1 MSIGTYAEL
10 RSAIAD
16 WLARPD
22 DPTIAAVAPDLIRL
36 CESRIN
42 HGSGEPG
49 DPLYSP
55 PLRTRA
61 METRTAMASAGA
73 YVALPADFLELRAI
87 EVNGVPLG
95 YMTPQNFMDSAGMQ
109 QAGVPRFYTII
120 GRELRLGPA
129 PTVEKP
135 LTVELFYYAK
145 VPALSDENPTNWL
158 LEASPSAYLYGALV
172 GAAPYIGDDQRMA
185 LWFSLFAAALKGLQ
199 GTERRATHGGAP
211 LVMRSGV
218 RTP

>member
-1 MSIGTYAEL
+1 MSISAYAEL

-22 DPTIAAVAPDLIRL
+22 DPTVAAVAPDLIRL

-42 HGSGEPG
+42 YGSGEPG

-55 PLRTRA
+55 PLRMRA
-61 METRTAMASAGA
+61 METRATTTFTSA
-73 YVALPADFLELRAI
+73 YVTLPADFLELRAI

-95 YMTPQNFMDSAGMQ
+95 YMTPPHFGDIAEAQ

-135 LTVELFYYAK
+135 LTAELFYYAK
-145 VPALSDENPTNWL
+145 VPALSDANPTNWL

-172 GAAPYIGDDQRMA
+172 EAAPYIGDDQRMA

-199 GTERRATHGGAP
+199 GAERRAAHGGAP
-211 LVMRSGV
+211 LVMQPGA